1 MAVKIFILRKV
12 EHEKE
17 ADLKPYLIKLRSLA
31 MTQPG
36 YISGETLLNY
46 DDPDDYLVIS
56 SWKTVED
63 WNSWIENEARMEV
76 QDKIDELLGCETMY
90 QIYYNG

>member
-12 EHEKE
+12 KPEKE

-31 MTQPG
+31 MTQPA
-36 YISGETLLNY
+36 YISGETLVNY
-46 DDPDDYLVIS
+46 DNPGDYLVIS
-56 SWKTVED
+56 SWQTVED
-63 WNSWIENEARMEV
+63 WNRWLENEARLEV
-76 QDKIDELLGCETMY
+76 QKKIDELLGCESMY